1 MIGDSVQAA
10 FAAQALLSPDAVA
23 VRCAGRELSYREL
36 DERSNQLAHRLVGLG
51 VAPEAP
57 VAVLMERSV
66 DLVVALLAVLK
77 AGAFY
82 LPLHSGYPLER
93 MQWIVDETS
102 APVLLADAAMRGRG
116 LPDAPQLVVVDR
128 DAELLSLPL
137 TDPGVACRPDQ
148 LAYVMYTSGS
158 TGRPKGVAV
167 THRDVL
173 ELVVDGMF
181 ERPGAHERVL
191 MVAPYAFDPSTYEMW
206 VPLLHGGRTVVS
218 PEGDLS
224 VATLSRLIA
233 EEQITGLQV
242 TAGLF
247 RVMAEE
253 DPACF
258 TGVREVITGGDV
270 ISPTAVRRVLEHSP
284 DTLVRCAYGPTETT
298 LFATQAPWTAGDDVP
313 APVPIGR
320 PLDGMRAYI
329 LDDALSLLPEGVAGE
344 LYLAGT
350 GLARGYYG
358 RSDLT
363 AERFVADPFGPAGSR
378 MYRTGDLARWS
389 GEGLLDFVGRADDQ
403 VKIRG
408 FRIELGEIEAVLAGF
423 PGLSQVAV
431 VAREDQDGDKRLV
444 AYVVAQTGRTTV
456 SAVDIA
462 ALRTHTVGLLPEYMV
477 PSAFQVLDRL
487 PLTSNGKVDYRAL
500 PASDLPAPA
509 PGTGRGP
516 RTPRE
521 EILCGLYAEIL
532 GVPTVGIDDN
542 FFELGG
548 HSLLA
553 TRLISRIR
561 AILGVRLSIRS
572 LLNTPTVAALSN
584 LGQADSEAQDSGLEH
599 VLKLRPVGS
608 RTPLFCVHPGGG
620 MAWCYAGLLRYVP
633 KDHPVYGL
641 QASGLAGDEPPAA
654 DMDQLIEDYLGRIR
668 AIQPSGPYA
677 LLGWSFGGKVA
688 HTLAARLQQEGEE
701 VSLLAVLDAG
711 TGGHASEDSTRI
723 QRDLLELA
731 FDGIG
736 AFHAEPGD
744 EPIEMPRI
752 LDILR
757 SHGGTLASLEE
768 RTVAALI
775 DITANN
781 LRISRA
787 AASEQY
793 DGDVLF
799 FEAAGPDGASTG
811 LSEVWEPYVSG
822 RIENHVTPF
831 THMQLMS
838 ADALADIAPVLARAL
853 KNTADGPDGKRGH

>member
-1 MIGDSVQAA
+1 MIDESVQAA
-10 FAAQALLSPDAVA
+10 FAAQVLRSPNGVA

-36 DERSNQLAHRLVGLG
+36 DERANQLAHRLVGLG
-51 VAPEAP
+51 VGPEAP

-102 APVLLADAAMRGRG
+102 APVLLTDAAMRGRG
-116 LPDAPQLVVVDR
+116 VPAAPAVVVVDQ
-128 DAELLSLPL
+128 DEELAGLPVG
-137 TDPGVACRPDQ
+137 DPGVESRPEQ

-167 THRDVL
+167 THRDIL
-173 ELVVDGMF
+173 DLVVDGMF
-181 ERPGAHERVL
+181 GPGAHDRVL
-191 MVAPYAFDPSTYEMW
+191 MVAPYAFDPSTYELW
-206 VPLLHGGRTVVS
+206 VPLLHGGRTVVT

-224 VATLSRLIA
+224 VATLARLIT
-233 EEQITGLQV
+233 EEEITGLQV

-258 TGVREVITGGDV
+258 VGVREVITGGDV
-270 ISPTAVRRVLEHSP
+270 ISPTAVRRVLEHCP
-284 DTLVRCAYGPTETT
+284 DTVVRCAYGPTETT
-298 LFATQAPWTAGDDVP
+298 LFATQAPWTAADVVP
-313 APVPIGR
+313 APIPVGR

-329 LDDALSLLPEGVAGE
+329 LDDTLSLVPAGVTGE

-350 GLARGYYG
+350 GLARGYFG
-358 RSDLT
+358 RADLT

-389 GEGLLDFVGRADDQ
+389 DEGLLEFVGRVDDQ

-408 FRIELGEIEAVLAGF
+408 FRIELGEIEAVLGRF
-423 PGLSQVAV
+423 PGLAQVAV
-431 VAREDQDGDKRLV
+431 IAREDQPGDKRLV
-444 AYVVAQTGRTTV
+444 AYVVAQAGTDTV
-456 SAVDIA
+456 DTEALHAHA
-462 ALRTHTVGLLPEYMV
+462 AGLLPEYMV
-477 PSAFQVLDRL
+477 PTAVVVLDQL
-487 PLTSNGKVDYRAL
+487 PLTTNGKLDRRAL
-500 PASDLPAPA
+500 PAPDMSTTAGA
-509 PGTGRGP
+509 GRGP

-521 EILCGLYAEIL
+521 EILCGLFAEVL
-532 GVPTVGIDDN
+532 GVPTVGIDDS

-553 TRLISRIR
+553 TRLVSRIR
-561 AILGVRLSIRS
+561 AILGVKLSIRS

-584 LGQADSEAQDSGLEH
+584 LGQADSQEQDSALEP
-599 VLKLRPVGS
+599 VLSLRPVGS
-608 RTPLFCVHPGGG
+608 RSPLFCVHPGGG

-633 KDHPVYGL
+633 KEHPVYGL
-641 QASGLAGDEPPAA
+641 QARGLAADEPFPA
-654 DMDQLIEDYLGRIR
+654 DLDELVEDYLGRIR
-668 AIQPSGPYA
+668 AIQPSGPYS

-688 HTLAARLQQEGEE
+688 HTLAARLQQEGEQ
-701 VSLLAVLDAG
+701 VSLLAVVDAG
-711 TGGHASEDSTRI
+711 TGGHASADSTRS

-736 AFHAEPGD
+736 AFYAEPGND
-744 EPIEMPRI
+744 PIEMPRI
-752 LDILR
+752 LEILE

-775 DITANN
+775 DITENN
-781 LRISRA
+781 LKISRVTA
-787 AASEQY
+787 PEHF
-793 DGDVLF
+793 DGDMLF
-799 FEAAGPDGASTG
+799 FEAAGRDGASTG
-811 LSEVWEPYVSG
+811 LAEVWEPYVSG
-822 RIENHVTPF
+822 QIEKHVIPF
-831 THMQLMS
+831 EHMQMMS
-838 ADALADIAPVLARAL
+838 ADALAEIAPVLARAL
-853 KNTADGPDGKRGH
+853 KKQF